1 MKAATKMVKTGE
13 KSQNGSLIKAS
24 LNKALRAEAEW
35 DDKDEFLDV
44 IYWMRQI
51 LGLILGIVWGLIPLK
66 GIIGLVLFL
75 AVNVGIVYFYY
86 NSFQKID
93 DEEYGGPSEIL
104 KEGLMTSFSTFVV
117 AWILLYSALHTD
129 L

>member
-1 MKAATKMVKTGE
+1 MKAATKTKSGD
-13 KSQNGSLIKAS
+13 KSQNGQLITVT
-24 LNKALRAEAEW
+24 LNKALSAEAEW

-44 IYWMRQI
+44 IYWTRQI

-66 GIIGLVLFL
+66 GLIGLILFF
-75 AVNVGIVYFYY
+75 AVNVGIIYFYY
-86 NSFQKID
+86 NSYQKID

-104 KEGLMTSFSTFVV
+104 KEGLMTSFSTFLV
-117 AWILLYSALHTD
+117 AWILLYSSLHTD